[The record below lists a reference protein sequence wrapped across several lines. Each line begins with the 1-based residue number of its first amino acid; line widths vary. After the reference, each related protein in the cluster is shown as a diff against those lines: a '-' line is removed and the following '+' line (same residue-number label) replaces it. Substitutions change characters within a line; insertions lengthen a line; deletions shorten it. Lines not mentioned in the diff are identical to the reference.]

1 MEKSLSLSIKTVFK
15 NLKSGTYSNDE
26 YVKFN
31 EEIKVVQKKL
41 MDFQTQKNMQAM
53 NTAQQAKDTAVI
65 NKLMKG
71 YTEIQAEVMLPPK
84 QNIQHML
91 NHILNHISVF

>member
-1 MEKSLSLSIKTVFK
+1 MEKSLSIDKDSIQKSKV
-15 NLKSGTYSNDE
+15 SGTYSNDE

-41 MDFQTQKNMQAM
+41 MDFQTQNMLM

-65 NKLMKG
+65 TKLMKG
-71 YTEIQAEVMLPPK
+71 YSEIQAEVGAATK

-91 NHILNHISVF
+91 NHIPNHISVF

>member
-1 MEKSLSLSIKTVFK
+1 
-15 NLKSGTYSNDE
+15 
-26 YVKFN
+26 
-31 EEIKVVQKKL
+31 
-41 MDFQTQKNMQAM
+41 M

-71 YTEIQAEVMLPPK
+71 YTEIQAEVAATK